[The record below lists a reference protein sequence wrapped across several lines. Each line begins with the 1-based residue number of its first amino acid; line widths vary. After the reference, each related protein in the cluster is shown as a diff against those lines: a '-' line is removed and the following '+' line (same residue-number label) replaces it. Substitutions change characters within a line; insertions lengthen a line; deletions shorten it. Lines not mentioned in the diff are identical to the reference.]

1 MHRGDFFGE
10 SSTLNPVLLRAA
22 ALIVLSESMLVGAG
36 VIIRVVSEEL
46 STPMIVFMRNLMGLI
61 LMLPFLLRA
70 SRAMATNNIHLHLM
84 RAVVGIS
91 AMSCLYYSWSVLPL
105 GQAALLKQTA
115 PFFVPVIAFWWLGE
129 SVPARVKL
137 ALLVGFAGVAL
148 ILNPQQGEINL
159 GLLVA
164 LLGASLSAL
173 AKVTVRRMHL
183 TEPPQ
188 RIVFYFALFG
198 SLFSVVP
205 AALHWVTPSTEAL
218 VWLLGLGATS
228 TLAQLSMSRAYTLVP
243 AAQLGPFTY
252 SSVVLAAGVGW
263 LLWDESVALLT
274 VFGMLLVFAGGVLTL
289 NRPAPKTA
297 GRAH

>member
-1 MHRGDFFGE
+1 M
-10 SSTLNPVLLRAA
+10 NPSLLKAA
-22 ALIVLSESMLVGAG
+22 SLIVLSESMLVGAG
-36 VIIRVVSEEL
+36 VIIRVVSDEL
-46 STPMIVFMRNLMGLI
+46 STPMIVFMRNLMGLA

-70 SRAMATNNIHLHLM
+70 ARSMATQNIHLHLM
-84 RAVVGIS
+84 RALVGIS
-91 AMSCLYYSWSVLPL
+91 AMSCLYYSWSALPL

-129 SVPARVKL
+129 RVSVRVKL
-137 ALLVGFAGVAL
+137 ALLVGFAGVAM
-148 ILNPQQGEINL
+148 ILNPQQGTVNL

-164 LLGASLSAL
+164 LTGAALSAL

-183 TEPPQ
+183 TEPPK

-198 SLFSVVP
+198 SLLSVIP
-205 AALHWVTPSTEAL
+205 AALNWVTPSPETL
-218 VWLLGLGATS
+218 LWLLGLGASS

-263 LLWDESVALLT
+263 LLWDESIALLT
-274 VFGMLLVFAGGVLTL
+274 IFGMLLVFAGGLLTL
-289 NRPAPKTA
+289 NKPDSESEPVSART
-297 GRAH
+297 

>member
-1 MHRGDFFGE
+1 M
-10 SSTLNPVLLRAA
+10 NPSLLKAA

-36 VIIRVVSEEL
+36 VIIRVVSDEL

-70 SRAMATNNIHLHLM
+70 SRAMATKNIHLHLM

-129 SVPARVKL
+129 HVPARVKL

-148 ILNPQQGEINL
+148 ILNPQQGAINM
-159 GLLVA
+159 GIIVA

-205 AALHWVTPSTEAL
+205 AALHWVTPSPEAL
-218 VWLLGLGATS
+218 LWLLGLGAAS
-228 TLAQLSMSRAYTLVP
+228 TLAQLSLSRAYTLVP

-252 SSVVLAAGVGW
+252 SSVVLAAAVGW
-263 LLWDESVALLT
+263 LLWDESIALLT
-274 VFGMLLVFAGGVLTL
+274 IFGMLLVFAGGVLTL
-289 NRPAPKTA
+289 NRPAKTA
-297 GRAH
+297 AGAK